1 MFMGLKCGNNF
12 EVSLLKLL
20 LLVQST
26 LYCTVFSYLNKHD
39 MGEHMGEH
47 IHFKQLIR
55 LSRRIESWLRCFHNV
70 AVDD

>member
-1 MFMGLKCGNNF
+1 MFMELKCGNNF

-26 LYCTVFSYLNKHD
+26 LYCTVFSYFNKHD
-39 MGEHMGEH
+39 MGEH